1 MRKIIDICSKGFLEY
16 TFECIT
22 FFNSFPDGKLVLRG
36 IGSSNISNVVEINH
50 LLRKYYDVFGIRL
63 ESIKIDSIGI
73 CKINSPVI
81 KVTLSYDKAKNE
93 LKSEKKYKIN
103 KGFTPYPI
111 YNLIF
116 NWMVHE
122 NKKASIKIKDKNKS
136 FDILEILSNDNLI
149 KYSLLNEIPK
159 GILDQVHNAL
169 GRAGIYLPENL
180 KEIGQ
185 KLSLYDDV
193 LLGLDTNILYHCS
206 ISEHLIP
213 FLSLIN
219 PKEFV
224 QTPNWILLVITSA
237 VMHELEEASNIRSKN
252 GKLLKPGRMGYR
264 ALQEIMELN
273 QNKGIAGLSIIIVG
287 QFDPVLDTRVEL
299 QGLRLDLEKERIKE
313 IHNRYKEKILE
324 NSIENNKIKEWE
336 IESVKS
342 YKSSSGDMII
352 RDQFKGF
359 LKQIDFHKGIYF
371 LTADKTNAALSRAE
385 GLHPIYFK
393 PVSNPSKVLSSIGQ
407 NINIHVA
414 LGKLIYELA
423 VEFGDIFL
431 TCGNTEIQIQCDI
444 KGESLDTWLKRE
456 LTIYN
461 IGLLIE
467 NYKGI
472 YDFEKIL
479 KVWDELFEGTQ
490 GLDI

>member
-1 MRKIIDICSKGFLEY
+1 MEKLIDICSKGFLEY

-22 FFNSFPDGKLVLRG
+22 FFNSFPDGKLTLRG
-36 IGSSNISNVVEINH
+36 VGSANIANVVEINH
-50 LLRKYYDVFGIRL
+50 ILKRKINIFRIKQASIRMGSL
-63 ESIKIDSIGI
+63 EICKIDS
-73 CKINSPVI
+73 PVI
-81 KVTLSYDKAKNE
+81 EICLVCENIIKEHIFENIYNE
-93 LKSEKKYKIN
+93 NDFI
-103 KGFTPYPI
+103 PYPI
-111 YNLIF
+111 YNLLL
-116 NWMVHE
+116 NWRIHE
-122 NKKASIKIKDKNKS
+122 NKKDSIKVNDNDKLIN
-136 FDILEILSNDNLI
+136 ILEIESNENLI
-149 KYSLLNEIPK
+149 KYYIKEGNSKEITN
-159 GILDQVHNAL
+159 QVSCAL
-169 GRAGIYLPENL
+169 GRAGIYLPGNL
-180 KEIGQ
+180 KDIGQ
-185 KLSLYDDV
+185 KLSMYDDV
-193 LLGLDTNILYHCS
+193 LLGLDTNILYNCS

-224 QTPNWILLVITSA
+224 HTPNWILLVVTSA
-237 VMHELEEASNIRSKN
+237 VMHELEEASNIRNKN
-252 GKLLKPGRMGYR
+252 GTLRKPGRMGYR

-273 QNKGIAGLSIIIVG
+273 QNKGIAGLSIVIVG

-299 QGLRLDLEKERIKE
+299 QGLRDDLEKGRIKE
-313 IHNRYKEKILE
+313 IKDKYNGK
-324 NSIENNKIKEWE
+324 NSGNIIANARSKEWE

-385 GLHPIYFK
+385 GLHPVYFK
-393 PVSNPSKVLSSIGQ
+393 PVTRPSEILDSLGQ

-414 LGKLIYELA
+414 LGKLIYEFA
-423 VEFGDIFL
+423 VEFGDIYF
-431 TCGNTEIQIQCDI
+431 TCGNTKISIQCDV

-456 LTIYN
+456 LKIN
-461 IGLLIE
+461 NMGCLIE

-472 YDFEKIL
+472 YGLKEII
-479 KVWDELFEGTQ
+479 KVWNELFEGTQ